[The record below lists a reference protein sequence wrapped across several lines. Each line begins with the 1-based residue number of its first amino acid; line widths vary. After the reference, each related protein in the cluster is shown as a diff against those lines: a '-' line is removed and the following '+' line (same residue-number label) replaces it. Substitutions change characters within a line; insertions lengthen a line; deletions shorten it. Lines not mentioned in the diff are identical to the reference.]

1 MKIAMVGAGSW
12 ARVHLEILTQEACI
26 EVVGH
31 VHPHPEKL
39 ETAIQRWG
47 GRAYANCE
55 ELLNHEQ
62 VDAVWVTVPPGSH
75 GEIEQS
81 LITRRIP
88 FFVEKPL
95 SADRKTAETISE
107 AIDRAGLIVG
117 VGYHWRAMDTI
128 PLVKEKLAG
137 KSVRMVLAAWHD
149 ATPPP
154 GWWHRQET
162 CGGQI
167 VEQATHLF
175 DIARLLVGEARVLAS
190 TASRTD
196 RATYPDMDV
205 ADISAALLQFDQGA
219 KGVFTATCLLG
230 GPAEIHVQLVC
241 DGLFI
246 TLTQQGALFDYGCEK
261 IEINMGNNPFQT
273 ENLAFIKAIQ
283 QINPSLL
290 FSSYADALKTHHLTH
305 DVFEKSQ

>member
-12 ARVHLEILTQEACI
+12 ARVHLEILTQEAFI
-26 EVVGH
+26 EIVGH
-31 VHPHPEKL
+31 VHPRPEKL
-39 ETAIQRWG
+39 STTIQRWG

-75 GEIEQS
+75 GKIEQS
-81 LITRRIP
+81 LIARHIP

-95 SADRKTAETISE
+95 SADRKTAETIGE
-107 AIDRAGLIVG
+107 AIEHAGLVVG

-154 GWWHRQET
+154 SWWHHQET
-162 CGGQI
+162 CGGQM

-175 DIARLLVGEARVLAS
+175 DIARLLVGEAKVLAS
-190 TASRTD
+190 TASHID
-196 RATYPDMDV
+196 RAAYPDMDV

-219 KGVFTATCLLG
+219 KGIFTATCLLG

-246 TLTQQGALFDYGCEK
+246 TLTQESVVFDYGNEK
-261 IEINMGNNPFQT
+261 IEVNKGNNPFKT

-283 QINPSLL
+283 ENNPLL
-290 FSSYADALKTHHLTH
+290 LYSNYADALKTHRLTH
-305 DVFEKSQ
+305 AVLEKSQ

>member
-12 ARVHLEILTQEACI
+12 ARVHLEILTQEAFI

-81 LITRRIP
+81 LIARCIP

-95 SADRKTAETISE
+95 SADRKTAETIGE
-107 AIDRAGLIVG
+107 AIERAGLIVG

-154 GWWHRQET
+154 SWWHHQET
-162 CGGQI
+162 CGGQM

-175 DIARLLVGEARVLAS
+175 DIARLLVGEAKVLAS
-190 TASRTD
+190 TASHID
-196 RATYPDMDV
+196 RAAYPDMDV

-219 KGVFTATCLLG
+219 KGIFTATCLLG

-246 TLTQQGALFDYGCEK
+246 TLTQESVVFDYGNEK
-261 IEINMGNNPFQT
+261 IEVNKGNNPFKT

-283 QINPSLL
+283 ENNPLL
-290 FSSYADALKTHHLTH
+290 LYSNYADALKTHRLTH
-305 DVFEKSQ
+305 AVLEKSQ

>member
-12 ARVHLEILTQEACI
+12 TRVHLEVLTQDPSI

-31 VHPHPEKL
+31 VHPRPEKL
-39 ETAIQRWG
+39 ETVIQRWG

-75 GEIEQS
+75 GKIEQS
-81 LITRRIP
+81 LIARRIP

-95 SADRKTAETISE
+95 SADRKTAETIGE
-107 AIDRAGLIVG
+107 AIERAGLVVG

-128 PLVKEKLAG
+128 PLVKEKLAE

-154 GWWHRQET
+154 SWWHRQET
-162 CGGQI
+162 CGGQM

-175 DIARLLVGEARVLAS
+175 DIARLLVGEAKVLAS
-190 TASRTD
+190 TASRID
-196 RATYPDMDV
+196 RVAYPDMDV
-205 ADISAALLQFDQGA
+205 AVISAALLLFNQGA

-241 DGLFI
+241 DSLFI
-246 TLTQQGALFDYGCEK
+246 TLTQQGVIFDYGCEK
-261 IEINMGNNPFQT
+261 IEVNNSNNPFQT

-283 QINPSLL
+283 QNDPTLL
-290 FSSYADALKTHHLTH
+290 YSSYVDALKTHRLTH
-305 DVFEKSQ
+305 DVLDKSQ